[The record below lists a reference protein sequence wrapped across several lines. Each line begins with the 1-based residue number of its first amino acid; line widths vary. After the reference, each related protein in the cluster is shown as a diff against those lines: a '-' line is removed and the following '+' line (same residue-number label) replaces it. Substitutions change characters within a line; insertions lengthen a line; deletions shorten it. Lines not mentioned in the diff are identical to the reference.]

1 MRNQSGSHS
10 PDVRD
15 SVDSLIVHFPISHH
29 SSLGRYPAVAILS
42 LFPKIQN
49 GIVINANTPMIMPK
63 MPNGNAGPTL
73 ATQFPTKNVQAKET
87 TARAMVVMTK
97 QSAAMGW

>member
-1 MRNQSGSHS
+1 MSSVPNYSS
-10 PDVRD
+10 P
-15 SVDSLIVHFPISHH
+15 H
-29 SSLGRYPAVAILS
+29 SSLGKSPAVAILN
-42 LFPKIQN
+42 LLPKIQN
-49 GIVINANTPMIMPK
+49 GIVINAKTPIIMPN
-63 MPNGNAGPTL
+63 MPNGNAGPAL